1 MWMAWGPDLT
11 FLYNDTYAR
20 VTLGEKHP
28 WALGRSART
37 VWSEIWDDLQPRVDR
52 VLTTGEA
59 TWDEGLLLF
68 LRRSGFVEETY
79 HTFSYSPLTDDA
91 GKVAGML
98 CVVTEETERVLGER
112 QLASL
117 RGFASELNSA
127 ITEEAVTHAVIAG
140 GTASQ
145 RDLPFMLV
153 YLVDG
158 KDALGRLCCGTGF
171 AHGDPAAPETIDLD
185 DGGAVWPIAR
195 VLETDDS
202 FTIGVEGLS
211 GLPTGVWKDPPDR
224 ALLVPIAQ
232 RGQQRAAGVLV
243 AGLNPYRKL
252 TSEYE
257 GYIKLIAG
265 QIAASLANA
274 HAYDQER
281 KRAQALAELDRA
293 KTMFFSNVSH
303 ELRTP
308 LTLMLGPLE
317 DELARAAPGSD
328 SRRSLELIQRN
339 ALRLLKLVNTLL
351 EFSRVESGRLT
362 ARFEP
367 VDLAALTAEYAS
379 TFRSSIERAGLR
391 YIVDS
396 SPLPEPVYIDREIWE
411 RIILNLLSNALKSTF
426 HGEIEVSVR
435 LVPEG
440 VRVAVRDTGTGIPI
454 EDVPHLFERFR
465 RVEGARRRTHEGSG
479 IGLALVKELVAMH
492 GGAIAVDTTVG
503 IGSTFSVTLPL
514 GHGHLPQGQV
524 SGPSGDGMQS
534 AAAAYVNEAL
544 AWLPQT
550 AEGSDGEIQ
559 PSPISEYEEPAGA
572 PEKGTRVL
580 LVDDNRDM
588 RDYVS
593 QLIGRKF
600 TVEVAE
606 NGRVGLER
614 ALLHPPNL
622 ILTDV
627 MMPEMDGFQL
637 LAAVRQAP
645 SIKDVPV
652 IMLSARAGEES
663 RVEGF
668 EAGADDYLVKPF
680 TARELMA
687 RINAHLAMAKLRR
700 EGAERER
707 ELLAFTQAERN
718 RLQDVF
724 LSAPAFIAIVIGPE
738 HRFTLVNDQYL
749 SVVGRKHASDLL
761 GKPILEAMP
770 EMHGQIFPKL
780 LDRVYKSGVAHV
792 GNEERALLPRGEHG
806 QLEEVFFN
814 FVYRPWRDA
823 SGAVEGVFIHA
834 VDVTESVR
842 ARRAV
847 EELASSLQKSEGR
860 LRGIVE
866 QIVSGICQMDLQ
878 GRLTFVNERFCEI
891 AGKPAESLLGTEV
904 FDLVVPEDR
913 EAGRA
918 MFERLVHG
926 GPTYESVQ
934 RFTRA
939 DKPPVWVQNNLS
951 AVIGPSGAIESVVC
965 VTQDITERK
974 VTEEALRRSEKLAAV
989 GQLAS
994 TIAHEINNPLESVMN
1009 LLYLI
1014 QGAQSPEDL
1023 ETYARLANE
1032 ELMRVSHVV
1041 TTTLS
1046 FHRQLAEATYEKL
1059 SGLLESAVALYQGR
1073 LRSAD
1078 IRVVKRYSDAKPI
1091 RSYGGE
1097 LRQVFAN
1104 MIGNAFDA
1112 TRNSADKRLL
1122 IRTRAAT
1129 DPKTGEEG
1137 VRVTVADTGSG
1148 MSASTMAHIFE
1159 PFFTTKGTTGSGL
1172 GLWVSID
1179 ILKKHHATTRLKS
1192 REGRGTVFSM
1202 FFPLT

>member
-1 MWMAWGPDLT
+1 
-11 FLYNDTYAR
+11 
-20 VTLGEKHP
+20 
-28 WALGRSART
+28 
-37 VWSEIWDDLQPRVDR
+37 
-52 VLTTGEA
+52 
-59 TWDEGLLLF
+59 
-68 LRRSGFVEETY
+68 
-79 HTFSYSPLTDDA
+79 
-91 GKVAGML
+91 
-98 CVVTEETERVLGER
+98 
-112 QLASL
+112 
-117 RGFASELNSA
+117 
-127 ITEEAVTHAVIAG
+127 
-140 GTASQ
+140 
-145 RDLPFMLV
+145 MLV
-153 YLVDG
+153 YLVDEN
-158 KDALGRLCCGTGF
+158 DPCGRLSCSTGF
-171 AHGDPAAPETIDLD
+171 AHGDPAAPVTIDLD
-185 DGGAVWPIAR
+185 DADAIWPIAK
-195 VLETDDS
+195 VLETDDA
-202 FTIGVEGLS
+202 FVMGLDGS
-211 GLPTGVWKDPPDR
+211 SASLPQGGLPKGGWQDPPQQ

-252 TSEYE
+252 SSEYE

-274 HAYDQER
+274 NAYDQER
-281 KRAQALAELDRA
+281 KRAEALAELDRA

-328 SRRSLELIQRN
+328 RGRSLELIQRN
-339 ALRLLKLVNTLL
+339 GLRLLKLVNTLL
-351 EFSRVESGRLT
+351 EFSRVEAGRLT

-367 VDLAALTAEYAS
+367 VDLPALTAEYAS

-391 YIVDS
+391 YVVDS
-396 SPLPEPVYIDREIWE
+396 SPLPEAVYVDREIWE
-411 RIILNLLSNALKSTF
+411 KIILNLLSNALKSTF
-426 HGEIEVSVR
+426 YGEIEVSVR
-435 LVPEG
+435 AVPEG
-440 VRVAVRDTGTGIPI
+440 ARIAVRDTGTGIPA

-492 GGAIAVDTTVG
+492 GGSIAVDTTVG

-514 GHGHLPQGQV
+514 GHAHLPQGQV
-524 SGPSGDGMQS
+524 FGPSGDGMQS

-550 AEGSDGEIQ
+550 ADGGEIQ
-559 PSPISEYEEPAGA
+559 PSPIHEYEEPAGT
-572 PEKGTRVL
+572 PDKGTRVL

-593 QLIGRKF
+593 QLLGRKF

-606 NGRVGLER
+606 NGRVGIER

-652 IMLSARAGEES
+652 IMLSARAGEEA

-680 TARELMA
+680 TARELMT
-687 RINAHLAMAKLRR
+687 RINAHLAMARLRR
-700 EGAERER
+700 DGAARER
-707 ELLAFTQAERN
+707 ELLAETQTERN

-749 SVVGRKHASDLL
+749 SVVGRKHANDLL

-770 EMHGQIFPKL
+770 EMHGQIFPTL
-780 LDRVYKSGVAHV
+780 LDRVFKTGIAHV
-792 GNEERALLPRGEHG
+792 GNEEPALLPRGKNG
-806 QLEEVFFN
+806 KLEEVFFN
-814 FVYRPWRDA
+814 FIYRPWRDA

-847 EELASSLQKSEGR
+847 EELAASLQKSEGR

-866 QIVSGICQMDLQ
+866 QIVSGICQMDLL
-878 GRLTFVNERFCEI
+878 GRITFVNDRFGEI
-891 AGKPAESLLGTEV
+891 AGKAPDNLLGTEF
-904 FDLVVPEDR
+904 FDLAHAEDR

-918 MFERLVHG
+918 MFEHLVHG
-926 GPTYESVQ
+926 GPTYEAVQ

-951 AVIGPSGAIESVVC
+951 AVTGANGEIESVVC

-1014 QGAQSPEDL
+1014 QGAKSPADL
-1023 ETYARLANE
+1023 ETYARLASE

-1046 FHRQLAEATYEKL
+1046 FHRQPADATYEKL

-1073 LRSAD
+1073 LRAAE
-1078 IRVVKRYSDAKPI
+1078 IRVVKRYDDSKPI

-1112 TRNSADKRLL
+1112 TRNATDKRIL
-1122 IRTRAAT
+1122 IRTRTAT
-1129 DPKTGEEG
+1129 DPSTGNPG
-1137 VRVTVADTGSG
+1137 IRVTIADTGSG
-1148 MSASTMAHIFE
+1148 MSGATMKHIFE

-1179 ILKKHHATTRLKS
+1179 ILKKHHATTSLKS

-1202 FFPLT
+1202 FFPLG